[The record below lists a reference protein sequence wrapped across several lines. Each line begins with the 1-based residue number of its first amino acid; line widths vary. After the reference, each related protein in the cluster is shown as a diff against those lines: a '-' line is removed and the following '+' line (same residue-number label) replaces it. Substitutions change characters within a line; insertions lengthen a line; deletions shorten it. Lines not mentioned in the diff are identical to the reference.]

1 MKTRKIYNIIMAAA
15 MGISLMAG
23 MTSCE
28 DWLKEESYDFIQPDD
43 IEDSDKGA
51 NQWLTGSY
59 SKLLT
64 MFNSNN
70 FPLIWEYDSD
80 YLTGPSWAFGTYG
93 AGNFQNNSMV
103 NALWEDGYAMIHRCN
118 YSLYKVNSM
127 TKVSQRLKTAI
138 NGELK
143 FLKAWTY
150 FQLVRAYG
158 PIPLRKESMSET
170 GDRNVPRSEVK
181 DVYAYI
187 IELLEDAETECYKNT
202 DADYVKGHVTAGTAA
217 GLLAK
222 VYATMA
228 SGAMPN
234 GTQLWV
240 YGGKPWSGEGEGKA
254 YTEPQKINFTTHQ
267 LPGYDAFDAQEYYTK
282 AYKKAQQVMDKEYG
296 DYSLI
301 QTYSDL
307 WKRANS
313 NGSEF
318 LWSLQP
324 SASDTRYCEYY
335 SYHFCGIEDGSGYIA
350 DGLWHGQRDHWYKM
364 VESKDLRVK
373 EGILHR
379 WKRGW
384 TYEVTNKLG
393 AFYPNTEEYR
403 KKVENKEAP
412 YNDDWTYLS
421 KQFDLY
427 YLAYTTKYLD
437 RSDRTTTHGD
447 AFYPLLRLADIFL
460 IYAEAYAEVHGT
472 DDGIALGVLNEVRER
487 SKATPLSLTG
497 EGNVADIVDFRSCV
511 LKERSIEFAFEGDR
525 RWDLIRWGIYVDVMN
540 AIGGQ
545 DEMGVNKIRSEKHRL
560 FPIPSSEIDSNTSI
574 TENNPGWS

>member
-1 MKTRKIYNIIMAAA
+1 MKTNTLYNLIVAVALGAAFLTA
-15 MGISLMAG
+15 T
-23 MTSCE
+23 TSCQ
-28 DWLKEESYDFIQPDD
+28 DWLKEESFDFIQPDD
-43 IEDSDKGA
+43 IEHSDKGA

-59 SKLLT
+59 NKLLS

-70 FPLIWEYDSD
+70 LPLVWEYDSD

-103 NALWEDGYAMIHRCN
+103 NALWEDSYAMIHRCN
-118 YSLYKVNSM
+118 YSLYKVNGM
-127 TKVSQRLKTAI
+127 ANVTERVRTAI
-138 NGELK
+138 DGELK

-158 PIPLRKESMSET
+158 PVPLRKESISET

-202 DADYVKGHVTAGTAA
+202 DIGYTPGHVTAATAA

-228 SGAMPN
+228 SGAMPD
-234 GTQLWV
+234 GTRLWV

-254 YTEPQKINFTTHQ
+254 YTEPQKIQLGTHR
-267 LPGYDAFDAQEYYTK
+267 LPGYEAFDPQEYYTK
-282 AYKKAQQVMDKEYG
+282 AYKKAKQVIDQEYG
-296 DYSLI
+296 NYSLI
-301 QTYSDL
+301 PTYSEM
-307 WKRANS
+307 WKRTNC
-313 NGSEF
+313 NGSEY
-318 LWSLQP
+318 LWSIQP
-324 SASDTRYCEYY
+324 YASDTRYCEYY
-335 SYHFCGIEDGSGYIA
+335 SYHFCGIENGSGYIA

-373 EGILHR
+373 EGILHQ

-403 KKVENKEAP
+403 RKVENHEAP
-412 YNDDWTYLS
+412 YNDEWTYLS

-427 YLAYTTKYLD
+427 YLAYTTKYND
-437 RSDRTTTHGD
+437 RSDRLTTHGD
-447 AFYPLLRLADIFL
+447 AFYPLLRYADILL
-460 IYAEAYAEVHGT
+460 IYAEAYAEVNGT
-472 DDGIALGVLNEVRER
+472 ADGLALRALNEVRAR
-487 SKATPLSLTG
+487 SEATPLSLSG
-497 EGNVADIVDFRSCV
+497 DGNVADIVDFRSHI

-545 DEMGVNKIRSEKHRL
+545 DEMGVNKTRSERHRL
-560 FPIPSSEIDSNTSI
+560 FPIPSSEMDSNASI
-574 TENNPGWS
+574 EENNPGWS